1 MNRFLSLMQLGRS
14 VIGLNRRNL
23 SCILPNN
30 PRSAFLAVDDKVL
43 AKTLLQASGIATP
56 ATRMVIDQHA
66 AIGRFLTAR
75 AAWPDYAL
83 KPVCGSGGR
92 GFRLGIRQDDGRW
105 CNHAGRLIDDE
116 DLQFHLA
123 SILAGEHSL
132 DGEPDRVLVEEL
144 LREDPAIRSIHG
156 GVGVGDVR
164 VIACHGRPVMAM
176 LRLPT
181 ARSGGAANLH
191 AGGIG
196 VGIDLETGRTT
207 FAVSRGC
214 PVNQHPD
221 SGHLLSG
228 IAVPGWDYILTI
240 ASRVNEAF
248 GMGYLG
254 VDCVLERRGVM
265 VLEVNA
271 RPGLEIQLANR
282 RGMADA
288 LAAAG
293 VPIP

>member
-1 MNRFLSLMQLGRS
+1 MKRFLDLMRLGTS

-30 PRSAFLAVDDKVL
+30 PRSALVAVDDKVV
-43 AKTLLQASGIATP
+43 AKARLQASGITTP
-56 ATRMVIDQHA
+56 ETRMVIDQHA
-66 AIGRFLTAR
+66 AIGRFLTDR

-83 KPVCGSGGR
+83 KPACGSGGR
-92 GFRLGIRQDDGRW
+92 GFRLGIHQPDGRW
-105 CNHAGRLIDDE
+105 CNHAGRSVDDE
-116 DLQFHLA
+116 DLRFHLA

-132 DGEPDRVLVEEL
+132 DGSPDRVLVEEL
-144 LREDPAIRSIHG
+144 LREDPAISAIHG
-156 GVGVGDVR
+156 GIGVGDVR
-164 VIACHGRPVMAM
+164 VIACLGRPVMAM

-181 ARSGGAANLH
+181 ALSGGAANLH

-207 FAVSRGC
+207 HAVSRGR
-214 PVNQHPD
+214 PIEQHPD
-221 SGHLLSG
+221 SGRQLSG
-228 IAVPGWDYILTI
+228 ITVPGWDHILTI
-240 ASRVNEAF
+240 ASRVNEGF

-282 RGMADA
+282 RGLAEA